1 MPDAARHSE
10 IVHLAGLLK
19 AGELVAFPTETVYGL
34 GADAT
39 SSDAVLKIYETK
51 GRPRFNPLIV
61 HCADLAMAESIA
73 NTSQAIGGV
82 PSSTVTIGRD
92 IVEAVIDT
100 PASSPSAA
108 SATARLEEMQARL
121 TVCAG
126 VCREKPAASAASRAT
141 LLVWE
146 FWITLPITT

>member
-10 IVHLAGLLK
+10 IIHLAGLLK

-61 HCADLAMAESIA
+61 HCADLAMAERLGHFPPPAPRLAEAFWPGPLTIA
-73 NTSQAIGGV
+73 
-82 PSSTVTIGRD
+82 VTRKSD
-92 IVEAVIDT
+92 
-100 PASSPSAA
+100 
-108 SATARLEEMQARL
+108 ARLSDL
-121 TVCAG
+121 VT
-126 VCREKPAASAASRAT
+126 AA
-141 LLVWE
+141 
-146 FWITLPITT
+146 